1 MISEVSEV
9 YQLFF
14 DKLEADDEFFSYYG
28 VDETTAL
35 QLAQERAS
43 SYLKGAIAELGRRV
57 TLSFDL
63 SITTDE
69 LTGEATFTEEISDE
83 EADILTELMLLKYFE
98 RGLAKLR
105 PKINTFSASDLRL
118 LHSPANE
125 RVSYIEMLKDF
136 REHCR
141 VIVSRYAGRDRLT
154 GEKLIVDH
162 TIPEEGDA

>member
-28 VDETTAL
+28 VDEDTAL

-43 SYLKGAIAELGRRV
+43 SYLKGAIAELVRRV

-63 SITTDE
+63 AITTE
-69 LTGEATFTEEISDE
+69 EETGNLIFVEEITDE

-105 PKINTFSASDLRL
+105 PKINTFSASELRL

-125 RVSYIEMLKDF
+125 RTSYIEMLRDF

-141 VIVSRYAGRDRLT
+141 IIVSRYSGRDRLT

-162 TIPEEGDA
+162 AIPEEADA

>member
-28 VDETTAL
+28 VDEDTAL

-43 SYLKGAIAELGRRV
+43 SYLKGAIAELVRRV
-57 TLSFDL
+57 TLSFNL
-63 SITTDE
+63 AITTE
-69 LTGEATFTEEISDE
+69 EETGNLIFVEEITDE

-105 PKINTFSASDLRL
+105 PKINTFSASELRL

-125 RVSYIEMLKDF
+125 RTSYIEMLRDF

-141 VIVSRYAGRDRLT
+141 VIVSRYSGRDRLT

-162 TIPEEGDA
+162 AIPEEADA

>member
-28 VDETTAL
+28 VDEDTAL

-43 SYLKGAIAELGRRV
+43 SYLKGAIAELVRRV
-57 TLSFDL
+57 TLSFNL
-63 SITTDE
+63 AITTE
-69 LTGEATFTEEISDE
+69 EETGNLIFVEEITDE

-105 PKINTFSASDLRL
+105 PKINTFSASELRL

-125 RVSYIEMLKDF
+125 RTSYIEMLRDF

-141 VIVSRYAGRDRLT
+141 IIVSRYSGRDRLT

-162 TIPEEGDA
+162 AIPEEADA